1 MADRTHEP
9 FDNAVDSPDMQEHY
23 ATYRGFVRYS
33 TLFTAHVA
41 VILALMAYF
50 LV

>member
-1 MADRTHEP
+1 MAVTYDPRAYETENTS
-9 FDNAVDSPDMQEHY
+9 DIAAHY
-23 ATYRGFVRYS
+23 ATYRSFVKY
-33 TLFTAHVA
+33 TTIFVAHVA